1 MTLQDSVCSVP
12 LSLADYYSGLPRA
25 PRPLILLYNYDNNV
39 YIQVGKLIK
48 IYDMFN
54 VYDGVAT
61 RMCHRPL
68 NLCFYGQN
76 CSLGR
81 HDPSELATFS
91 HL

>member
-12 LSLADYYSGLPRA
+12 LSLADYYNSLPKA
-25 PRPLILLYNYDNNV
+25 PKPLILFYNYDNNV

-48 IYDMFN
+48 IYGMFN
-54 VYDGVAT
+54 VYDGVVT
-61 RMCHRPL
+61 RMRHRPL
-68 NLCFYGQN
+68 HLCFNGQILF
-76 CSLGR
+76 LGR